1 IKYFT
6 SKTDCQLCTEV
17 GELLTEISKLH
28 EKVKLEK
35 YESENNP
42 ELLEKYKI
50 DKYPA
55 FVVTNKEGFG
65 DRMRFFGIP
74 SGYEFVSL
82 LSAIIEVGT
91 EKVELPEEILD
102 TVKNIDKPVHL
113 QVFVTPTCPYCP
125 QAVIIGHK
133 LALLNENVT
142 ADMVEATEF
151 PNLSNKYNVKGVPR
165 VVVNED
171 GYFEGALPEAIY
183 LDSIKKRLSGEKGN
197 LFQQG

>member
-1 IKYFT
+1 MAILKDED
-6 SKTDCQLCTEV
+6 KKEV
-17 GELLTEISKLH
+17 KKQFEPI
-28 EKVKLEK
+28 EKEVII
-35 YESENNP
+35 
-42 ELLEKYKI
+42 KYKI